1 MPVANGRRVA
11 VIAGCRTPFCKS
23 GTTLKDVRAVDLA
36 RFVAR
41 ELLERTNLDGADVNA
56 VIFGQVV
63 PSALVPN
70 VAREVSLLPQFP
82 KEIPAYSLN
91 RACASSGQAVANAYD
106 EIVLGDAEVVLAGGV
121 ESLSDIP
128 ILASR
133 RLADILMEASK
144 AKSFGARL
152 RTLSRIRPRDLVP
165 VSPAIA
171 EPSTGETMG
180 QSAEK
185 MAKENHI
192 SRAAQDRWAL
202 RSHELAA
209 RGTDDGRITAEIVPW
224 FGPGGR
230 AGDGVVTQDN
240 GVRRDTS
247 LEQMAKLKPVF
258 DRRYG
263 SVTAA
268 NSSPLTDGASAVLVM
283 SDSAAR
289 ALGYTPLA
297 YVRSYA
303 VAAVDPGWQLLQAPI
318 FAVPKALERAGI
330 QWKELGVIEV
340 HEAFAAQVL
349 SNLQGWAAK
358 GWEINEDIINVMGGS
373 IAIGHPFGATG
384 TRLVTTLA
392 NEMARRDVQFGL
404 LSICAQGG
412 MGLAMVWS
420 AADGSGRG
428 AHLGARRRRHRRRH
442 FRLEER
448 AGQQAFGRGEA
459 GPARDV
465 RRVGARRRRAG
476 RRLLLVE
483 ARELHRGGRHRGV
496 RPAHH
501 RRGSRAA
508 LGRGPGN
515 AGPGG
520 ALPQTDRRRDS
531 RRVPRRRTRVRP
543 RLRVPRGLRSPPD
556 PARPPG
562 SAARHSPGGGRLPAA
577 PPVDWRPRGA
587 RHHPRGQGRRRQE
600 GVPFGHRGRA
610 GSSRHPQGRHHRRG
624 ATHGRRLA
632 PASQAAGRVPRMAA
646 RRQPTGPGL
655 GLPSRA
661 EAGTRAD
668 ARQLSRAPR
677 RVGGGGAWAETRH
690 GGGSEARG
698 AAVRA
703 ARRH

>member
-1 MPVANGRRVA
+1 MSPSNGRRVA

-23 GTTLKDVRAVDLA
+23 GTLLKDARAVDLA

-106 EIVLGDAEVVLAGGV
+106 EIMLGDAEVVLAGGV

-133 RLADILMEASK
+133 RLADILVEASK
-144 AKSFGARL
+144 AKSLGARL

-209 RGTDDGRITAEIVPW
+209 RGTDDGRIPAEIVPW
-224 FGPGGR
+224 FVPGGR
-230 AGDGVVTQDN
+230 TGDGVVTQDN
-240 GVRRDTS
+240 GIRRDSS

-258 DRRYG
+258 DRHYG

-268 NSSPLTDGASAVLVM
+268 NSSPLTDGASAVLLM

-330 QWKELGVIEV
+330 EWKDLGLIEV

-349 SNLQGWAAK
+349 SNLQGWAAR

-373 IAIGHPFGATG
+373 VAIGHPFGATG
-384 TRLVTTLA
+384 ARIVTTLA
-392 NEMARRDVQFGL
+392 NEMTRRDVQFGL

-412 MGLAMVWS
+412 MGFAMV
-420 AADGSGRG
+420 
-428 AHLGARRRRHRRRH
+428 LERR
-442 FRLEER
+442 
-448 AGQQAFGRGEA
+448 
-459 GPARDV
+459 
-465 RRVGARRRRAG
+465 
-476 RRLLLVE
+476 
-483 ARELHRGGRHRGV
+483 
-496 RPAHH
+496 
-501 RRGSRAA
+501 
-508 LGRGPGN
+508 
-515 AGPGG
+515 
-520 ALPQTDRRRDS
+520 
-531 RRVPRRRTRVRP
+531 
-543 RLRVPRGLRSPPD
+543 
-556 PARPPG
+556 
-562 SAARHSPGGGRLPAA
+562 
-577 PPVDWRPRGA
+577 
-587 RHHPRGQGRRRQE
+587 
-600 GVPFGHRGRA
+600 
-610 GSSRHPQGRHHRRG
+610 
-624 ATHGRRLA
+624 
-632 PASQAAGRVPRMAA
+632 
-646 RRQPTGPGL
+646 
-655 GLPSRA
+655 
-661 EAGTRAD
+661 
-668 ARQLSRAPR
+668 
-677 RVGGGGAWAETRH
+677 
-690 GGGSEARG
+690 
-698 AAVRA
+698 
-703 ARRH
+703 

>member
-1 MPVANGRRVA
+1 MPVPRRACDAKRASRSSTFSSLARQRARGRFRDFREENVMPVANGRRVA
-11 VIAGCRTPFCKS
+11 VIAGCRTPSCKS
-23 GTTLKDVRAVDLA
+23 GTVLKDARAVDLA
-36 RFVAR
+36 RVVAR
-41 ELLERTNLDGADVNA
+41 ELLERTNLDATDVNA

-133 RLADILMEASK
+133 RLADILVEASK

-209 RGTDDGRITAEIVPW
+209 RGTDDGRIPAEIVPW
-224 FGPGGR
+224 FPPPVGGR
-230 AGDGVVTQDN
+230 TGDAVVTQDN
-240 GVRRDTS
+240 GIRRDTS

-268 NSSPLTDGASAVLVM
+268 NSSPLTDGASAVLLM
-283 SDSAAR
+283 RDSAAR

-330 QWKELGVIEV
+330 QWKDLGLIEI
-340 HEAFAAQVL
+340 HEAFASQVL
-349 SNLQGWAAK
+349 SNLQGFAAK
-358 GWEINEDIINVMGGS
+358 AWEINEDIINVMGGS

-384 TRLVTTLA
+384 GRLVTTLS
-392 NEMARRDVQFGL
+392 NEMRRRDVQFGL
-404 LSICAQGG
+404 ISVCAQGG
-412 MGLAMVWS
+412 MAFAMV
-420 AADGSGRG
+420 
-428 AHLGARRRRHRRRH
+428 LERR
-442 FRLEER
+442 
-448 AGQQAFGRGEA
+448 
-459 GPARDV
+459 
-465 RRVGARRRRAG
+465 
-476 RRLLLVE
+476 
-483 ARELHRGGRHRGV
+483 
-496 RPAHH
+496 
-501 RRGSRAA
+501 
-508 LGRGPGN
+508 
-515 AGPGG
+515 
-520 ALPQTDRRRDS
+520 
-531 RRVPRRRTRVRP
+531 
-543 RLRVPRGLRSPPD
+543 
-556 PARPPG
+556 
-562 SAARHSPGGGRLPAA
+562 
-577 PPVDWRPRGA
+577 
-587 RHHPRGQGRRRQE
+587 
-600 GVPFGHRGRA
+600 
-610 GSSRHPQGRHHRRG
+610 
-624 ATHGRRLA
+624 
-632 PASQAAGRVPRMAA
+632 
-646 RRQPTGPGL
+646 
-655 GLPSRA
+655 
-661 EAGTRAD
+661 
-668 ARQLSRAPR
+668 
-677 RVGGGGAWAETRH
+677 
-690 GGGSEARG
+690 
-698 AAVRA
+698 
-703 ARRH
+703 